1 MSKKVFTILKK
12 VKLIKFKTTH
22 DGPEE
27 HTLTAEEKEKVIVT
41 YYITRKFGEG
51 FRFSD
56 ERLCYQ
62 I

>member
-27 HTLTAEEKEKVIVT
+27 HTLTAEEEEKVIVT
-41 YYITRKFGEG
+41 HFITRKFGEG

-56 ERLCYQ
+56 Q
-62 I
+62 

>member
-1 MSKKVFTILKK
+1 MSKKVFTILK

-22 DGPEE
+22 DGLEE
-27 HTLTAEEKEKVIVT
+27 HTLTAEEEEKVIVT
-41 YYITRKFGEG
+41 HFMTRKFGEG

-56 ERLCYQ
+56 QRLCYQ

>member
-27 HTLTAEEKEKVIVT
+27 HILTAEEEEKVIVT
-41 YYITRKFGEG
+41 HFITRKFGEG
-51 FRFSD
+51 FNL
-56 ERLCYQ
+56 EV
-62 I
+62 

>member
-27 HTLTAEEKEKVIVT
+27 HILTAEEKEKVIVT
-41 YYITRKFGEG
+41 HFITRKFGEG
-51 FRFSD
+51 FNL
-56 ERLCYQ
+56 EV
-62 I
+62 

>member
-27 HTLTAEEKEKVIVT
+27 HTLTDKEEEKMIVT
-41 YYITRKFGEG
+41 CYITRKFGEG
-51 FRFSD
+51 FNL
-56 ERLCYQ
+56 EV
-62 I
+62 